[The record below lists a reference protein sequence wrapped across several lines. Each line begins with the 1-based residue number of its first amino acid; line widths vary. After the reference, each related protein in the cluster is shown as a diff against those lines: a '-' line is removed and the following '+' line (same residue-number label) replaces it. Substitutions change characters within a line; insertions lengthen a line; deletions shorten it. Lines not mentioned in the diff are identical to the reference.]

1 VPFVI
6 PPLQPGL
13 QFHQAEPDD
22 GSADRKVSHQQRTHL
37 KTLLRSSAA
46 TTRHF
51 NEKFTAAPSILS
63 VANISDLPSDDQQA
77 IGKTL
82 LTLLAGFQNRD
93 AQALR
98 AVYSEDADWV
108 NAFGTVKRGR
118 EAIVAYLTGLFAD
131 DNFNR
136 GEPDGP
142 PETSFRVLSPDV
154 VLVSAHLRIKGQ
166 GLLGG
171 GTLDRDNFSLRALQR
186 QSDGSWLIVSEM
198 FQDANT
204 ETTYAQ

>member
-1 VPFVI
+1 MTDF
-6 PPLQPGL
+6 
-13 QFHQAEPDD
+13 
-22 GSADRKVSHQQRTHL
+22 
-37 KTLLRSSAA
+37 
-46 TTRHF
+46 
-51 NEKFTAAPSILS
+51 
-63 VANISDLPSDDQQA
+63 SDLPPDDQQS

-82 LTLLAGFQNRD
+82 LTLLTGFRDRD
-93 AQALR
+93 AEALH
-98 AVYSEDADWV
+98 AVYSDDADWV

-118 EAIVAYLTGLFAD
+118 EAIVGYLTGLFAD

-136 GEPDGP
+136 GQPEGP
-142 PETSFRVLSPDV
+142 PETSFRVLTPEV

-166 GLLGG
+166 GVVGG

-186 QSDGSWLIVSEM
+186 QVDGSWLIVSEM

>member
-1 VPFVI
+1 MMSF
-6 PPLQPGL
+6 
-13 QFHQAEPDD
+13 AE
-22 GSADRKVSHQQRTHL
+22 
-37 KTLLRSSAA
+37 
-46 TTRHF
+46 
-51 NEKFTAAPSILS
+51 LS
-63 VANISDLPSDDQQA
+63 PTDQEA

-82 LTLLAGFQNRD
+82 LTLLKAFDDRD
-93 AQALR
+93 AEPLR
-98 AVYSEDADWV
+98 TVYSGDADWV

-118 EAIVAYLTGLFAD
+118 DDIVDYLKGLFAD

-136 GEPDGP
+136 GEPDGQ
-142 PETSFRVLSPDV
+142 PETSFRVLTPEA

-166 GLLGG
+166 GLVGG

-186 QSDGSWLIVSEM
+186 QTDGSWLIVSEM

>member
-1 VPFVI
+1 MTDF
-6 PPLQPGL
+6 
-13 QFHQAEPDD
+13 A
-22 GSADRKVSHQQRTHL
+22 
-37 KTLLRSSAA
+37 
-46 TTRHF
+46 
-51 NEKFTAAPSILS
+51 
-63 VANISDLPSDDQQA
+63 DLPPDDQQA

-82 LTLLAGFQNRD
+82 LTLLKGFGDRD
-93 AQALR
+93 AEALH
-98 AVYSEDADWV
+98 AVYSDDTDWV

-118 EAIVAYLTGLFAD
+118 EEIVGYLRGLFAD

-136 GEPDGP
+136 GEPEGP
-142 PETSFRVLSPDV
+142 PETSFRVLTPEV

-166 GLLGG
+166 GLVGG

-186 QSDGSWLIVSEM
+186 QAEGSWVIVSEM

>member
-1 VPFVI
+1 MTDFS
-6 PPLQPGL
+6 GL
-13 QFHQAEPDD
+13 
-22 GSADRKVSHQQRTHL
+22 S
-37 KTLLRSSAA
+37 
-46 TTRHF
+46 
-51 NEKFTAAPSILS
+51 
-63 VANISDLPSDDQQA
+63 SDDQQA

-82 LTLLAGFQNRD
+82 LTLLTSFRDRD
-93 AQALR
+93 AEALHT
-98 AVYSEDADWV
+98 VYSDDADWV

-118 EAIVAYLTGLFAD
+118 EEIVDYLRGLFAD

-136 GEPDGP
+136 GEPEGP
-142 PETSFRVLSPDV
+142 PETSSRVLTSEV

-166 GLLGG
+166 GLVGG

-186 QSDGSWLIVSEM
+186 QADGSWLLVSEM